1 MFCKT
6 ANYWERSSFLQIR
19 IIPELKKILKS
30 ILKNTEYDIF
40 YFCQL
45 FDTKLKLLI
54 KAKGKIEQI
63 LVESQVNKQNPL
75 VLKISCGNFSY
86 MFYARSSS
94 SIEKSRQ
101 LSLPV
106 NQM

>member
-1 MFCKT
+1 MT
-6 ANYWERSSFLQIR
+6 
-19 IIPELKKILKS
+19 
-30 ILKNTEYDIF
+30 F

-75 VLKISCGNFSY
+75 VLKIS
-86 MFYARSSS
+86 
-94 SIEKSRQ
+94 
-101 LSLPV
+101 
-106 NQM
+106 